1 MNNFSRTFVWDVAI
15 FVSNL
20 NESILTIEFIVVVAV
35 VSRETCRVLVG
46 VRFLKVAILSVCTI
60 IALVHPSRCLREKHE
75 KGCENWR
82 FITSSAR
89 LLTFYFFF
97 CAV

>member
-1 MNNFSRTFVWDVAI
+1 MNNFSKTFVWDVAI
-15 FVSNL
+15 FFDFKRRL
-20 NESILTIEFIVVVAV
+20 RIEFIIVVAV

-60 IALVHPSRCLREKHE
+60 IALIHPSRCLREKHE

-82 FITSSAR
+82 FIT
-89 LLTFYFFF
+89 LT
-97 CAV
+97 